1 MEKSTRQLGLTRTFA
16 GCHTSTTP
24 AVRVLY
30 KLQRTVGAIYLRFL
44 AALRFGAFL
53 AALRFGAFFLAAFF
67 FAAMVVG
74 ISLFRSN
81 ERRRPEIS
89 YKNFLYVVVIH

>member
-1 MEKSTRQLGLTRTFA
+1 MEKSTRQLGSMRTFA
-16 GCHTSTTP
+16 GYCNSTTP

-67 FAAMVVG
+67 FAAMIVG
-74 ISLFRSN
+74 VSIFFEVINDVDQKFFIKIFFTSL
-81 ERRRPEIS
+81 
-89 YKNFLYVVVIH
+89 